1 MTTSTGARGDIWF
14 RALVG
19 DAQRMPED
27 PPSVLATDAP
37 LGHERARFLGI
48 VPDSNAR
55 FPRARRG
62 EAGMEECCA
71 LARQIRDVIEQDRC
85 GVRRPIIAIVDVRS
99 QAYGRREEM
108 AGLFLA
114 AAAAVEAYASAR
126 VAGHPVIALVVGQAV
141 SGAFLAH
148 GLQANRILALDDE
161 GILIHAM
168 HREAA
173 ARITRRSIDEL
184 NAWASQIPTLSY
196 RIRDYDRLGILH
208 QLISVSNPEN
218 PTSAD
223 VEQVQ
228 QALVASVAEVRSS
241 GVDLRNRHESKEA
254 MAMRG
259 ATQLVRARIA
269 AQWREDKES

>member
-1 MTTSTGARGDIWF
+1 VVPITCRRSATPASGPAVGP
-14 RALVG
+14 RA
-19 DAQRMPED
+19 
-27 PPSVLATDAP
+27 DAP

-48 VPDSNAR
+48 VPDPNAR
-55 FPRARRG
+55 FPRARHG

-71 LARQIRDVIEQDRC
+71 LARQIHDVVAQARS

-126 VAGHPVIALVVGQAV
+126 VEGHPVIALVVGQAV

-148 GLQANRILALDDE
+148 GLQANRILSLDDE

-184 NAWASQIPTLSY
+184 NAWASRISTLSY
-196 RIRDYDRLGILH
+196 RIRDYARLGILH

-223 VEQVQ
+223 VEQVRR
-228 QALVASVAEVRSS
+228 ALVASVAEARSS
-241 GVDLRNRHESKEA
+241 AVDLRNRHESKEA
-254 MAMRG
+254 VAVRG